1 MCGGAIISD
10 FMLPSRTTRRV
21 NAADLLWDPSAKN
34 DTTRTDNYYSKPLI
48 ADLDEDFEAD
58 FQGFND
64 DEILVKPLSFSPKGV
79 ENVRNNGMIRDGTGF
94 VTFPVKYQCVV
105 FRPFKGEILE
115 AVVTMVNKMRFF
127 AEAGP
132 VQFFVSNHILLM
144 PSEGNYLD
152 GLGQCH
158 CEGNQQ
164 G

>member
-21 NAADLLWDPSAKN
+21 NAADLLWDPSSKN
-34 DTTRTDNYYSKPLI
+34 DKTRTYNYYSKPLI

-79 ENVRNNGMIRDGTGF
+79 ENVRKNGMIRDVTGF
-94 VTFPVKYQCVV
+94 VTFPVTYQCVV

-115 AVVTMVNKMRFF
+115 VVVTRWDFLLKLDLCSFLSLITEMKGLNLTGELPDEF
-127 AEAGP
+127 ASLA
-132 VQFFVSNHILLM
+132 NLLRM
-144 PSEGNYLD
+144 
-152 GLGQCH
+152 
-158 CEGNQQ
+158 
-164 G
+164 

>member
-10 FMLPSRTTRRV
+10 FVLPSRTTRRV
-21 NAADLLWDPSAKN
+21 NAVDLLWDPRAKN
-34 DTTRTDNYYSKPLI
+34 DKTRTNNNYSKSLI

-79 ENVRNNGMIRDGTGF
+79 ENVGNGMIRDGTRF

-115 AVVTMVNKMRFF
+115 AVVTMVNK
-127 AEAGP
+127 
-132 VQFFVSNHILLM
+132 ILLM

-152 GLGQCH
+152 GLGAMPL
-158 CEGNQQ
+158 
-164 G
+164 